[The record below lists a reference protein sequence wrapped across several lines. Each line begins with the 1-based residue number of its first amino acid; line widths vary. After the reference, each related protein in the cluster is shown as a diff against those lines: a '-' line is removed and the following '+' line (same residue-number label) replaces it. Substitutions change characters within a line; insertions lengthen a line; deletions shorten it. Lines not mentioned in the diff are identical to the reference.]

1 MMSPGYTEN
10 PQHKVSTEPMNER
23 VEVFMD
29 GEKVAETIDA
39 IRVFEP
45 GNPERIYIPRED
57 IRGIELLKFDDY
69 HCPFK
74 GDAELYDVKHGSNR
88 FENAAW
94 SYLKPYDEVKEL
106 KSYVAFYPEKVQL
119 IRVTG

>member
-1 MMSPGYTEN
+1 MMAPGYTEY
-10 PQHKVSTEPMNER
+10 PEHRIETMPMNER

-29 GEKVAETIDA
+29 GEKVAESIRA
-39 IRVFEP
+39 IKVLEP
-45 GNPERIYIPRED
+45 QNPPRIYIPRED
-57 IRGIELLKFDDY
+57 ISGVELIKFDDY

-74 GDAELYDVKHGSNR
+74 GHAEIYKVKHGSKV

-94 SYLKPYDEVKEL
+94 SYLKPYDEVTEIKNF
-106 KSYVAFYPEKVQL
+106 VAFYPEKVQL

>member
-10 PQHKVSTEPMNER
+10 PEHRVQTMPMQER
-23 VEVFMD
+23 VEIFME
-29 GEKVAETIDA
+29 GEKIAESRKA
-39 IRVFEP
+39 IKLFEP
-45 GNPERIYIPRED
+45 GYPPRIYIPRED
-57 IRGIELLKFDDY
+57 IRGVELIKFDDY

-74 GDAELYDVKHGSNR
+74 GHGELYKVKHGASI

-94 SYLKPYDEVKEL
+94 SYLRPYDDVIEIKNM
-106 KSYVAFYPEKVQL
+106 VAFYPEKVQL